1 MRNTIIKYFFYLVVF
16 QTIIMDSALDTD
28 GFMQAFPEG
37 IVPAC
42 THISVLMSRKPQ
54 GLNISIIPHKARH
67 ANMSAAS
74 TCDKNLDALIETGYM
89 GTDLIPEQFC
99 LQQSLLY
106 HFIFLPIAEIL
117 QILLRTDL
125 KSCGPR
131 ALSHPPQTEDDC
143 NSSAQAAG

>member
-1 MRNTIIKYFFYLVVF
+1 
-16 QTIIMDSALDTD
+16 
-28 GFMQAFPEG
+28 
-37 IVPAC
+37 
-42 THISVLMSRKPQ
+42 
-54 GLNISIIPHKARH
+54 
-67 ANMSAAS
+67 MSAAS